1 MYYALIDMRSSS
13 GATTALAWGSM
24 KDIADTLIYE
34 SNLIIENYDNLPID
48 VLESEYYCEFD
59 DYNVLKSCENHTKE
73 MITNYSF
80 VLDDCTIVVGCL
92 VEGYSELVIAW
103 DEYKADKW
111 TMDCWSLVP
120 EIEETDETLLQLDD
134 ELRSLNEDFDNDEH
148 NFFIEVQ
155 EE

>member
-24 KDIADTLIYE
+24 KDIADSLIYE

-59 DYNVLKSCENHTKE
+59 NYNVLLDCDNPTKE
-73 MITNYSF
+73 MIESYSF
-80 VLDDCTIVVGCL
+80 MLDDSTIVVGCIAN
-92 VEGYSELVIAW
+92 GYSELVKAW

-111 TMDCWSLVP
+111 SLDCWSLVP
-120 EIEETDETLLQLDD
+120 EIEETDDAISQLDD
-134 ELRSLNEDFDNDEH
+134 EMRSLNDDYANDTYD
-148 NFFIEVQ
+148 FFIEK
-155 EE
+155 EEF